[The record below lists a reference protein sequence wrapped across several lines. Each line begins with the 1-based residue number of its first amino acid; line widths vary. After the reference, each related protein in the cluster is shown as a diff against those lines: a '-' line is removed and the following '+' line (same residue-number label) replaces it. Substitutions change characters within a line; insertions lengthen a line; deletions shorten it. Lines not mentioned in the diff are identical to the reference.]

1 MLIDSD
7 TARNLELVGN
17 MSVRKSA
24 HSLFG
29 YVYVSSLS
37 SGLVV
42 TPMYAQP
49 IEPYLYDHGRKAVE
63 GQYFGPYH
71 WSVSCNDIRRIKG

>member
-1 MLIDSD
+1 MMIDSD

-29 YVYVSSLS
+29 YIRVSPFRLS
-37 SGLVV
+37 LVV
-42 TPMYAQP
+42 MGYMRSLLNHTYTAMGARLLRVNILAP
-49 IEPYLYDHGRKAVE
+49 IT
-63 GQYFGPYH
+63 GQSRATAFVGPQ
-71 WSVSCNDIRRIKG
+71 S